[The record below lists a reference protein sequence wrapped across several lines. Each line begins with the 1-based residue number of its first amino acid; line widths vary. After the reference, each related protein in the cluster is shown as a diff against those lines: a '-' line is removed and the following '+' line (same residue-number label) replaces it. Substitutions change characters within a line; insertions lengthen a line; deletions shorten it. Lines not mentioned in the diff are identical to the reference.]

1 MSQERGFRNF
11 DKNPDLFMCTFL
23 LEYERPAN
31 TTCLLKILFLNYG
44 PNKTSKP
51 NRMQD
56 SLKVVSAT
64 FLLVCFLMSK
74 RIFFSSQKLKLI
86 FTEFVLKWKLILF
99 AVPAQIP
106 YLGKSYKPKASQP
119 IRLQDFLISNISRT
133 NQLNS
138 LIFCI
143 LIQVCIN

>member
-1 MSQERGFRNF
+1 MSQERGFGNF
-11 DKNPDLFMCTFL
+11 DKNPDLVMCTFL

-99 AVPAQIP
+99 DVLLSKCHFRENFCSWDMAQNF
-106 YLGKSYKPKASQP
+106 LSQSDC
-119 IRLQDFLISNISRT
+119 R
-133 NQLNS
+133 
-138 LIFCI
+138 IF
-143 LIQVCIN
+143 

>member
-1 MSQERGFRNF
+1 MSQERGFGNF
-11 DKNPDLFMCTFL
+11 DKNLTQFMCTFL

-31 TTCLLKILFLNYG
+31 ATCLLEILFFNYG

-74 RIFFSSQKLKLI
+74 RIFWEFFLSQKLKLI
-86 FTEFVLKWKLILF
+86 FTEFVLKWKLILYDVLLSKCHIWGNF
-99 AVPAQIP
+99 CSWDMAQHF
-106 YLGKSYKPKASQP
+106 LSQSDC
-119 IRLQDFLISNISRT
+119 R
-133 NQLNS
+133 
-138 LIFCI
+138 IF
-143 LIQVCIN
+143 

>member
-1 MSQERGFRNF
+1 MSQERGFGNF
-11 DKNPDLFMCTFL
+11 DKNLTQFMCTFL

-31 TTCLLKILFLNYG
+31 ATCLLEILFFNYG

-74 RIFFSSQKLKLI
+74 RIFWEFFLSQKLKLI
-86 FTEFVLKWKLILF
+86 FTEFVLK
-99 AVPAQIP
+99 
-106 YLGKSYKPKASQP
+106 
-119 IRLQDFLISNISRT
+119 
-133 NQLNS
+133 
-138 LIFCI
+138 
-143 LIQVCIN
+143 